1 VQRGGRRR
9 HTRHFVVV
17 SLESAQEET
26 AARLGVTVSSRVGDS
41 VRRNLV
47 KRRVR
52 EVFRHLHGELAPGR
66 DVVVIAKSG
75 APELSSAETVA
86 ELAPAFGLL
95 PRAAEGRP

>member
-17 SLESAQEET
+17 SLESARAEAT
-26 AARLGVTVSSRVGDS
+26 ARLGVTVSSRVGDS
-41 VRRNLV
+41 VRRSLV

-52 EVFRHLHGELAPGR
+52 EVFRHRRGELAPGQ

-75 APELSSAETVA
+75 APALSSAETVA
-86 ELAPAFGLL
+86 ELAPAFGSLA
-95 PRAAEGRP
+95 RDAEARP

>member
-1 VQRGGRRR
+1 
-9 HTRHFVVV
+9 VVV
-17 SLESAQEET
+17 WLESPQEET

-52 EVFRHLHGELAPGR
+52 EVFRHLHGELAPGQ

-75 APELSSAETVA
+75 APELSSTETMVELALAFGSLPRVA
-86 ELAPAFGLL
+86 EA
-95 PRAAEGRP
+95 RS